1 MSGHSKWATI
11 HRQKEAKD
19 AKRGSNFTK
28 LAAAITVAVREGGGV
43 VDPGQ
48 NCKLRLAI
56 DRARQFN
63 MPKDNISRA
72 IEKGAGGGGS
82 DELAEVVYE
91 GFAPGGVAVML
102 EAFTDNKLRT
112 AQKVREV
119 FDKNGGT
126 LGGSGAVKYLFSQVG
141 EMRLVSS
148 GLGDEDELKM
158 IDLGVVDIERG
169 EGEWIVYCE
178 KERTYEIKDE
188 MEKMGYQI
196 TNTELVMRPI
206 NPIEVNDPELK
217 KKVENLLDKLSDLED
232 VHKV

>member
-1 MSGHSKWATI
+1 
-11 HRQKEAKD
+11 
-19 AKRGSNFTK
+19 
-28 LAAAITVAVREGGGV
+28 
-43 VDPGQ
+43 
-48 NCKLRLAI
+48 
-56 DRARQFN
+56 
-63 MPKDNISRA
+63 
-72 IEKGAGGGGS
+72 
-82 DELAEVVYE
+82 
-91 GFAPGGVAVML
+91 
-102 EAFTDNKLRT
+102 
-112 AQKVREV
+112 
-119 FDKNGGT
+119 
-126 LGGSGAVKYLFSQVG
+126 
-141 EMRLVSS
+141 MRLVSS

-232 VHKV
+232 VHKVWTN